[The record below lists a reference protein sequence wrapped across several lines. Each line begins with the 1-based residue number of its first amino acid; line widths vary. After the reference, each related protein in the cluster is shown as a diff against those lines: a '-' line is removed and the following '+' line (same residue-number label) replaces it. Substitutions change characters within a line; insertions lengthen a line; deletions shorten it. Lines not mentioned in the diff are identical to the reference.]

1 LTKGVVREALVHFDL
16 YRHLMNIIS
25 SEIEFD
31 GVKYKVEPEVPV
43 SGKSA
48 DLVIYAYEK
57 DFFRPLLVIEVK
69 KQTKEGFLVFDDE
82 AVEQARFYAK
92 NLQARYFA
100 ITDGKR
106 LRFFETPKKYIGDY
120 QFSLDESAC
129 RQLLEALALFK
140 KGEISRLPFPSISP
154 PTQELIK
161 RSDRLVKELVKLFE
175 KLSSEMVIQKEW
187 VGSVMYANV
196 KGHRGIIRLGLD
208 KQVNKAFIDVRLK
221 ELKKALGSNFIQMI
235 MNFLKFLAL
244 ASLNMIYICKKQ
256 TYGYLSRK

>member
-1 LTKGVVREALVHFDL
+1 
-16 YRHLMNIIS
+16 M
-25 SEIEFD
+25 
-31 GVKYKVEPEVPV
+31 
-43 SGKSA
+43 
-48 DLVIYAYEK
+48 
-57 DFFRPLLVIEVK
+57 
-69 KQTKEGFLVFDDE
+69 
-82 AVEQARFYAK
+82 
-92 NLQARYFA
+92 
-100 ITDGKR
+100 
-106 LRFFETPKKYIGDY
+106 
-120 QFSLDESAC
+120 
-129 RQLLEALALFK
+129 
-140 KGEISRLPFPSISP
+140 
-154 PTQELIK
+154 
-161 RSDRLVKELVKLFE
+161 KELVKLFE